1 MLKVALVCLFLAGCV
16 PAGRH
21 IPETIVL
28 NTGTSIKHEQGDL
41 PTKVNTL
48 NVNITWRL
56 K

>member
-1 MLKVALVCLFLAGCV
+1 MRLLLLLFLTGC
-16 PAGRH
+16 ASTGAH